1 MLELIQTSF
10 EFEQHW
16 LEAEYVDSISFLLI
30 NILVKHFCIAKECL
44 ITKTFEINL
53 AHNLSAAMH
62 ESIQGGE

>member
-1 MLELIQTSF
+1 MLYQIYVGIDQTSF

-16 LEAEYVDSISFLLI
+16 LEAEYVDSISFLY
-30 NILVKHFCIAKECL
+30 FCIAKECL
-44 ITKTFEINL
+44 ITKTFETNF